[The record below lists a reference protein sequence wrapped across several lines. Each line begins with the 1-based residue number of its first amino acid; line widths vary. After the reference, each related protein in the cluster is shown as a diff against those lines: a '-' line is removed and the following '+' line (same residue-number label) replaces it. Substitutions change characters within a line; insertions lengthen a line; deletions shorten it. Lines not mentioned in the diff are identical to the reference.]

1 METYL
6 DLFEGAIRKQA
17 EIVGEETA
25 FQQAQKA
32 GLGVSSEGHIVSCT
46 GNPQVVLLRLIK
58 YFTAGG
64 NMMALA
70 QCTPLINELLANYSE
85 DKEKSEEPESVSDP
99 S

>member
-6 DLFEGAIRKQA
+6 DLFERAIKTQA

-32 GLGVSSEGHIVSCT
+32 GLGVSREGHIVSCT

-58 YFTAGG
+58 YFTADG
-64 NMMALA
+64 NMTALSE
-70 QCTPLINELLANYSE
+70 CTPLINELLKNCSE
-85 DKEKSEEPESVSDP
+85 DKGKLEEPESVSDP